1 MLKRLAAR
9 LQSEAGDVALAL
21 LVATFI
27 GVVLLLFG
35 VSFGKSPPT
44 NARGALPT
52 PSKAKPPVIDR
63 GLLLSLLS
71 ARSRGTTRR
80 RASSR
85 AT

>member
-35 VSFGKSPPT
+35 VSFGK
-44 NARGALPT
+44 
-52 PSKAKPPVIDR
+52 
-63 GLLLSLLS
+63 
-71 ARSRGTTRR
+71 
-80 RASSR
+80 
-85 AT
+85 